1 MGAVC
6 TQIAEEA
13 NRTHFRQHLVVHF
26 PLNSKL
32 LRNMPDFDSEKS
44 LRWMCEI
51 LGNVSRQEGRFEEA
65 EQLQS
70 EVVEARR
77 RLLGEEHLYNL
88 NALADLGL
96 KYSQQGLYCRT
107 KDIHCWVIEPRRRY

>member
-1 MGAVC
+1 
-6 TQIAEEA
+6 
-13 NRTHFRQHLVVHF
+13 
-26 PLNSKL
+26 
-32 LRNMPDFDSEKS
+32 MPDFDSEKS

-96 KYSQQGLYCRT
+96 CCRT